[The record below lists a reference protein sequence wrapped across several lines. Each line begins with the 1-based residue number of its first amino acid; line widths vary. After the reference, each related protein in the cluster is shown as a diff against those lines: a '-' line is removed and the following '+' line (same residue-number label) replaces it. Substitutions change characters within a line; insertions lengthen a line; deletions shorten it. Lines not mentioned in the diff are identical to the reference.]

1 MRTKFVLNTKL
12 HRVGL
17 SWMIYSSKKIKYDIK
32 ENNNL
37 DWLNKVPRY
46 NTAKSLGLKSFIK
59 IMKLDKKKIMKL

>member
-1 MRTKFVLNTKL
+1 MLNTKL

-46 NTAKSLGLKSFIK
+46 NTAKMLGLKSLITM
-59 IMKLDKKKIMKL
+59 MKLDKKWLMKL